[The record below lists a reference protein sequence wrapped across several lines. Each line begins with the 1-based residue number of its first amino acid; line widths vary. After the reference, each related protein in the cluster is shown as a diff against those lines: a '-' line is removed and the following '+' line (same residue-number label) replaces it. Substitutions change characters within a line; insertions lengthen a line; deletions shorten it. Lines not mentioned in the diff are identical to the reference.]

1 MHLELPKARL
11 HSLKDF
17 GKHYLMIVLSILT
30 ALGLEAWI
38 EHAHHSHAAA
48 EASRRMDEELAQVVG
63 AIEQST
69 TINQKELAT
78 LQAFDAMVT
87 SALAA
92 GIDTSEI
99 SRRIQ
104 ARRDDYQLNA
114 NWPTLSTVA
123 WDEAVADQSAGW
135 IEGEA
140 LRRYSSA
147 YTAERELGTWLQH
160 DSTLVLDA
168 PHLVD
173 TLTDLQAGHPVDPY
187 GFLRSLRQME
197 MMLGSE
203 ISHLQSASRRIA
215 PALHDAGANGA
226 GVHST

>member
-1 MHLELPKARL
+1 
-11 HSLKDF
+11 
-17 GKHYLMIVLSILT
+17 
-30 ALGLEAWI
+30 
-38 EHAHHSHAAA
+38 
-48 EASRRMDEELAQVVG
+48 MDEELAQVTD
-63 AIEQST
+63 AIERAT
-69 TINQKELAT
+69 AINQKELTT

-92 GIDTSEI
+92 GVEPSEI
-99 SRRIQ
+99 SRRIH

-114 NWPTLSTVA
+114 NGPTLSTVA
-123 WDEAVADQSAGW
+123 WDESVADQSAGW

-173 TLTDLQAGHPVDPY
+173 TLTDLQADRPVDPY
-187 GFLRSLRQME
+187 DFLRSLRQME

-203 ISHLQSASRRIA
+203 ISHLQGAARRIA
-215 PALHDAGANGA
+215 PALHNHAAKGPAA
-226 GVHST
+226 